1 VDETNESVENAERV
15 WTPQNTLLIEE
26 LALTE
31 EKVKIEGNT
40 TTGILT
46 TLTGI
51 LLYDDLRQ
59 GQQLSKVLLFIF
71 QNH

>member
-1 VDETNESVENAERV
+1 VDETNEPVENAERV

-26 LALTE
+26 VALTE

-40 TTGILT
+40 ITGILT
-46 TLTGI
+46 TVTGI

-59 GQQLSKVLLFIF
+59 GQQLLKLPVPL
-71 QNH
+71 

>member
-1 VDETNESVENAERV
+1 MDETNEPVENAERV

-26 LALTE
+26 VALTE

-40 TTGILT
+40 ITGILT
-46 TLTGI
+46 TVTGI

-59 GQQLSKVLLFIF
+59 GQQLLKLPVPL
-71 QNH
+71 

>member
-31 EKVKIEGNT
+31 EKAKIEGNT

-51 LLYDDLRQ
+51 LLYDDLR
-59 GQQLSKVLLFIF
+59 
-71 QNH
+71 